1 MLAGEEEFPL
11 FLVIYPLLV
20 VVVASKD
27 TIDPPMNESLKMMP
41 DYETQGDLTKTE
53 EREEEEK
60 QRGSLSAKILNSR
73 LKQMEEKE
81 EEN

>member
-1 MLAGEEEFPL
+1 MLAEEEEFPL